1 VNLDAV
7 KMQAYGLSIPQ
18 VQQNILSS
26 NLDFPTETSKLRNKN
41 IRLAGKYKKC

>member
-1 VNLDAV
+1 MR

-26 NLDFPTETSKLRNKN
+26 NLDFPTNIQTEKKIL
-41 IRLAGKYKKC
+41 IRLAGNIKC